1 MEGPSVGETAFTMRG
16 DPVYSGG
23 MISIR
28 PAAGSDIP
36 YFYEICL
43 KTGDAGKDATA
54 LFYDPWILG
63 QYYAAPYLFFPG
75 SLCFAA
81 EHEGIPG
88 GYILCAPDT
97 AAFNLW
103 MDTVWLPPLR
113 QRYKEP
119 YPAEKTL
126 SYFESN
132 MIMLINRRPGADFP
146 PPWYGEYPAH
156 LHIDLL
162 PEIQGRGTG
171 RKLIETLLASL
182 GERGCPGLHL
192 GVSRRNAGARAFYE
206 KAGFAQLE
214 EHDWGF
220 TLGRR
225 I

>member
-1 MEGPSVGETAFTMRG
+1 MT
-16 DPVYSGG
+16 
-23 MISIR
+23 SIR

-81 EHEGIPG
+81 ENEGIPG

-97 AAFNLW
+97 EAFNRW

-113 QRYKEP
+113 QRYRQP
-119 YPAEKTL
+119 YPAEKIL

-132 MIMLINRRPGADFP
+132 MIMLINRHPGADLLSS
-146 PPWYGEYPAH
+146 WYGEYPAH
-156 LHIDLL
+156 IHIDLL
-162 PEIQGRGTG
+162 PEIQGRGAG
-171 RKLIETLLASL
+171 SALIETLLASL
-182 GERGCPGLHL
+182 RKQGCPGLHL
-192 GVSRRNAGARAFYE
+192 GVSRRNTGALAFYA
-206 KAGFAQLE
+206 KTGFTRLE